1 MAKGYSGDPIPFP
14 TLAKEALKDTQLRT
28 NLARATTTI
37 RNKRAKVVGEVA
49 DWEQLRQVGHD
60 IKMAAMANLSTHLQR
75 FEEQFIAA
83 GGHVHWARDAKE
95 ACAIVTRIAKEN
107 NIQEVV
113 KVKSLTTDEIN
124 LNEYLGAEGINAKET
139 DLAELIVQLADEHP
153 SHILVPAIHKNRNQ
167 IRDLFVEKI
176 AEAPIG
182 LTNNPK
188 ELAMTARAHLRR
200 KFLSA
205 RMAVSGA
212 NFAIAESGTLC
223 VVESEGNGRM
233 CLTLPEILVS
243 VVGIEKVLPEWND
256 LEVFLQLLPRSS
268 TGERMNPY
276 TSFWT
281 GKGDGPSQ
289 RHVILLDN
297 GRVQTL
303 ADEIGREALACI
315 RCSACMNV
323 CPVYERTGGHSY
335 NSVYPGPIGAII
347 TPQLLGP
354 GQAKTLPFASTLC
367 GACYDACPVK
377 INIPKILVYLRA
389 KENKANGSAA
399 EKFAMQAAALALQPR
414 GLATIAR
421 IIRWLEPAIASAPM
435 QILARYLPF
444 IKKWSAFRNIPTTRL
459 VNGRDKAGAL

>member
-1 MAKGYSGDPIPFP
+1 MGKGYSGSQIPFP
-14 TLAKEALKDTQLRT
+14 TLAKEALEDSQLRS
-28 NLARATTTI
+28 NLSRATNTI
-37 RNKRAKVVGEVA
+37 RNKRARVVAEVP
-49 DWEQLRQVGHD
+49 DWEALRQAGHD
-60 IKMAAMANLSTHLQR
+60 IKIATMAELSTHLQK
-75 FEEQFIAA
+75 FEVEFTQA
-83 GGHVHWARDAKE
+83 GGHVHWARNSKE
-95 ACAIVTRIAKEN
+95 ACEIVARIAREN
-107 NIQEVV
+107 SISEVV
-113 KVKSLTTDEIN
+113 KVKSLTTDEIS
-124 LNEYLGAEGINAKET
+124 LNEYLAEHGIIAKET

-167 IRDLFVEKI
+167 IRDLFLEKI
-176 AEAPIG
+176 PEASRD
-182 LTNNPK
+182 LTNSPR
-188 ELAMTARAHLRR
+188 ELAMTARTHLRK

-233 CLTLPEILVS
+233 CLTLPDILVS
-243 VVGIEKVLPEWND
+243 VVGIEKVLPHWND
-256 LEVFLQLLPRSS
+256 LEVYLQLLPRSS

-281 GKGDGPSQ
+281 GHGDGPTQ

-303 ADEIGREALACI
+303 ADESGREALACI

-347 TPQLLGP
+347 TPQLLGS
-354 GQAKTLPFASTLC
+354 GEAKTLPFASTLC
-367 GACYDACPVK
+367 GACYDVCPVK

-389 KENKANGSAA
+389 KENKANASAIEKFVMSSAA
-399 EKFAMQAAALALQPR
+399 RALQPR
-414 GLATIAR
+414 GLKALSR
-421 IIRWLEPAIASAPM
+421 IIAVIAPLLSSPM
-435 QILARYLPF
+435 MQGLARHLPLV
-444 IKKWSAFRNIPTTRL
+444 KKWSAFRDIPKARL
-459 VNGRDKAGAL
+459 SKKEDLL

>member
-1 MAKGYSGDPIPFP
+1 MGKGYSGVPIPFP
-14 TLAKEALKDTQLRT
+14 TLARKALEDTQLRA
-28 NLARATTTI
+28 NLNRATTTI
-37 RNKRAKVVGEVA
+37 RNKRARVVAEVQ
-49 DWEQLRQVGHD
+49 DWEALRQAGHD
-60 IKMAAMANLSTHLQR
+60 IKMATMANLSTHLQR
-75 FEEQFIAA
+75 FEKEFTEA
-83 GGHVHWARDAKE
+83 GGTVHWARDSKE
-95 ACAIVTRIAKEN
+95 ACEIVTKIALEKK
-107 NIQEVV
+107 ISEVV
-113 KVKSLTTDEIN
+113 KVKSLTTDEIS
-124 LNEYLGAEGINAKET
+124 LNEHLARHGIAAKET

-153 SHILVPAIHKNRNQ
+153 SHILVPAIHKNRDQ
-167 IRDLFVEKI
+167 IRDLFLKEI
-176 AEAPIG
+176 PEAPST
-182 LTNNPK
+182 LTNSPR
-188 ELAMTARAHLRR
+188 ELAMTARTHLRK
-200 KFLSA
+200 KFLNA

-243 VVGIEKVLPEWND
+243 VVGIEKILPTWND
-256 LEVFLQLLPRSS
+256 LEVFLQLLPRSA

-281 GKGDGPSQ
+281 GRGGDGPAE

-303 ADEIGREALACI
+303 ADAVGREALACI

-367 GACYDACPVK
+367 GACYDVCPVK
-377 INIPKILVYLRA
+377 INIPKILVHLRA
-389 KENKANGSAA
+389 KENRDNASATEKLGMRLAAKALGPQGLTYLSKLTNL
-399 EKFAMQAAALALQPR
+399 LAPVL
-414 GLATIAR
+414 
-421 IIRWLEPAIASAPM
+421 ASAPM
-435 QILARYLPF
+435 QKLARHLP
-444 IKKWSAFRNIPTTRL
+444 IAKKWGAFRNIPTPRLSKKRTR
-459 VNGRDKAGAL
+459 

>member
-1 MAKGYSGDPIPFP
+1 MAKGYSGVSLPFP
-14 TLAKEALKDTQLRT
+14 TLAKTALEDTQLRT

-37 RNKRAKVVGEVA
+37 RNKRAKVVAEVG
-49 DWEQLRQVGHD
+49 DWEALRQAGHD
-60 IKMAAMANLSTHLQR
+60 IKMESLSNLSTHLTQ
-75 FEEQFIAA
+75 FEKEFTSA
-83 GGHVHWARDAKE
+83 GGHVHWARNSQE
-95 ACAIVTRIAKEN
+95 ACEIVARIAKEN
-107 NIQEVV
+107 QVTSVV

-124 LNEYLGAEGINAKET
+124 LNEYLGARGIEAKET

-153 SHILVPAIHKNRNQ
+153 SHILVPAIHKNRDQ

-176 AEAPIG
+176 AEAREG
-182 LTNNPK
+182 LSNNPRD
-188 ELAMTARAHLRR
+188 LAMTARVHLRNR
-200 KFLSA
+200 FLSA

-243 VVGIEKVLPEWND
+243 VVGIEKILPKWTD

-281 GKGDGPSQ
+281 GAGDGPSQ

-297 GRVQTL
+297 GRIQTL
-303 ADEIGREALACI
+303 ADENGREALACI

-354 GQAKTLPFASTLC
+354 GLAKTLPFASTLC
-367 GACYDACPVK
+367 GACYDVCPVK
-377 INIPKILVYLRA
+377 INIPKILVHLRA
-389 KENKANGSAA
+389 NENRANASIS
-399 EKFAMQAAALALQPR
+399 EKLAMRAAAYALRPD
-414 GLATIAR
+414 GLK
-421 IIRWLEPAIASAPM
+421 
-435 QILARYLPF
+435 ILARLIRATSPLLTSSAFTKLSKSLPVA
-444 IKKWSAFRNIPTTRL
+444 KKWMAFRDIPRTRL
-459 VNGRDKAGAL
+459 NKKP

>member
-1 MAKGYSGDPIPFP
+1 MAKGYSSAQIPFP
-14 TLAKEALKDTQLRT
+14 TLAKEALKDQQLRT
-28 NLARATTTI
+28 NLHRATTTI
-37 RNKRAKVVGEVA
+37 RKKRAKVVAEVS
-49 DWEQLRQVGHD
+49 DWEALRQAGHD
-60 IKMAAMANLSTHLQR
+60 IKMATLADLSTHLKR
-75 FEEQFIAA
+75 FEKEFVDV
-83 GGHVHWARDAKE
+83 GGIVHWARNSQE
-95 ACAIVTRIAKEN
+95 ACEFVTKIAQEN
-107 NIQEVV
+107 KITEVV

-124 LNEYLGAEGINAKET
+124 LNEYLAERGIGAKET

-153 SHILVPAIHKNRNQ
+153 SHILVPAIHKNRDQ
-167 IRDLFVEKI
+167 IRDLFLQKI
-176 AEAPIG
+176 PEAAQDLSNFPRD
-182 LTNNPK
+182 
-188 ELAMTARAHLRR
+188 LAMTARTHLRR
-200 KFLSA
+200 NFLSA

-243 VVGIEKVLPEWND
+243 VVGIEKILPTWND

-281 GKGDGPSQ
+281 GKGDGPTQ
-289 RHVILLDN
+289 RHVIFLDN
-297 GRVQTL
+297 GRIQTL
-303 ADEIGREALACI
+303 ADEVGREALACI

-367 GACYDACPVK
+367 GACYDVCPVK
-377 INIPKILVYLRA
+377 INIPKILVHLRT
-389 KENKANGSAA
+389 KENRANGSAI
-399 EKFAMQAAALALQPR
+399 EKFAMYSASIALKPQGLKALSRFVRVIIPVISSTSMQR
-414 GLATIAR
+414 IAK
-421 IIRWLEPAIASAPM
+421 
-435 QILARYLPF
+435 YLPVAR
-444 IKKWSAFRNIPTTRL
+444 KWTAFRDIPTARL
-459 VNGRDKAGAL
+459 SEKDERSL

>member
-1 MAKGYSGDPIPFP
+1 MAKGYSGVSLPFP
-14 TLAKEALKDTQLRT
+14 TLAKEALQDRQLRA

-37 RNKRAKVVGEVA
+37 RNKRAKVVAEVS
-49 DWEQLRQVGHD
+49 DWEALRQAGHD
-60 IKMAAMANLSTHLQR
+60 IKMESLANLSAHLEK
-75 FEEQFIAA
+75 FESEFATA
-83 GGHVHWARDAKE
+83 GGVVHWARNSQE
-95 ACAIVTRIAKEN
+95 ACEIVAGIALAN
-107 NIQEVV
+107 QITQVV

-124 LNEYLGAEGINAKET
+124 LNEYLQARGIEAKET

-153 SHILVPAIHKNRNQ
+153 SHILVPAIHKNRDQ
-167 IRDLFVEKI
+167 IRDLFLEKI
-176 AEAPIG
+176 SEAPKD
-182 LTNNPK
+182 LSNSPR
-188 ELAMTARAHLRR
+188 ELAMTARAHLRNR
-200 KFLSA
+200 FLSA

-233 CLTLPEILVS
+233 CLTLPEILVT
-243 VVGIEKVLPEWND
+243 VVGIEKILPKWND

-281 GKGDGPSQ
+281 GAGDGPSQ

-297 GRVQTL
+297 GRIQTL
-303 ADEIGREALACI
+303 ADENGREALACI

-367 GACYDACPVK
+367 GACYDVCPVK
-377 INIPKILVYLRA
+377 INIPKILVHLRA
-389 KENKANGSAA
+389 KENAANAPLS
-399 EKFAMQAAALALQPR
+399 EKLAMQAAAFALRPR
-414 GLATIAR
+414 GLKILAVVI
-421 IIRWLEPAIASAPM
+421 EKSAP
-435 QILARYLPF
+435 ILTSKIFTKISKYLPVA
-444 IKKWSAFRNIPTTRL
+444 KKWSAFRDIPKVRL
-459 VNGRDKAGAL
+459 NKKSKT